1 MKDLKIPQHVGIIM
15 DGNGRWA
22 KERGLIRSLGHKKG
36 ADNLLKLMLYIFKK
50 GIKYFSVY
58 AFSKENFNRPK
69 EEVEYL
75 MNLFV
80 DMFKKKKDVFIKNKI
95 KVLFSGEKSRLR
107 KDVLECIEELEK
119 ETNTFNDHV
128 FNVCLSYSGRE
139 EITYAIKK
147 ILKNIDK
154 YDIDEIDEELVGK
167 NLYHELPDL
176 DLVIR
181 TSGEHRISN
190 FMLWQSSYAEY
201 IFPKTYF
208 PAFTTKEF
216 DLAIEEY
223 NSRER
228 RFGGV

>member
-36 ADNLLKLMLYIFKK
+36 ADNLLKLMPYIFKK

-107 KDVLECIEELEK
+107 KDVLKCIEELEK

>member
-107 KDVLECIEELEK
+107 KDVLKCIEELEK